1 MTGQI
6 IIVSSV
12 VVIGI
17 DRGTNGSDDRK
28 LVGLLRK
35 LW

>member
-1 MTGQI
+1 MSGKI
-6 IIVSSV
+6 VIVSSV
-12 VVIGI
+12 VIIGI

-28 LVGLLRK
+28 LVGLLGK